1 VRYHSI
7 VIQRWSV
14 ARVFRAPSVA
24 EPDPELQGHL
34 GGLDW
39 PRRHS
44 ANAKWAGRQV
54 VLSADA
60 DAELEAG

>member
-1 VRYHSI
+1 
-7 VIQRWSV
+7 
-14 ARVFRAPSVA
+14 VFRAPSVA